1 MATVTIK
8 HKLDEL
14 KQDLIFSWYCDQKPE
29 ISIDGLK
36 SAWQLGYTPSSEPTP
51 CLLQLLISS
60 RALRENPFLA
70 FWSLPALL
78 TCGHITTFSRTASSN
93 LSLLRFH
100 VAFSSECVKLSS
112 DSLLQGY
119 LWWYLGPIWIMQDN
133 CFISKFLVY

>member
-29 ISIDGLK
+29 ISIDRLK

-51 CLLQLLISS
+51 CLFQLLISP

-78 TCGHITTFSRTASSN
+78 TCGHITTVFKDSIFKSLSAPFSHG
-93 LSLLRFH
+93 LLFR
-100 VAFSSECVKLSS
+100 VCQIILWLPLTRLPVMAFRA
-112 DSLLQGY
+112 Y
-119 LWWYLGPIWIMQDN
+119 LDN
-133 CFISKFLVY
+133 PR